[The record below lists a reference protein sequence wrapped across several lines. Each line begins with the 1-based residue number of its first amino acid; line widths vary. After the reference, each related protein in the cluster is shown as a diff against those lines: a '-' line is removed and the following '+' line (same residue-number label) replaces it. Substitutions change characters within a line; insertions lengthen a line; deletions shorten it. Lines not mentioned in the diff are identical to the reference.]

1 MFYEKKM
8 KNIKLLYNYNNMNNK
23 QFENQHKLAMMI
35 LNRSWT
41 TTNKDPR
48 NFIMKKYINSP
59 LKKEIIFYRKRNI
72 DQLNIDIND
81 FMRYKK
87 KSHLIAI

>member
-72 DQLNIDIND
+72 DQLNIY
-81 FMRYKK
+81 FLQKK
-87 KSHLIAI
+87 KY